1 MVVLKKFWRLGVKM
15 TDRNQDDSS
24 QGSKQVRNTKTLDT
38 FFPSTWLLVLMVG
51 VVLVFNVIV
60 GIKVFSLQKEKA
72 VIEILKTRYESYEKI
87 IRDVEDKEERLRIL
101 TQEIV
106 PLEKRSENAL
116 KETTA
121 SNERVGKN
129 KEELDKITASKSE
142 AVERLNSA
150 QATTAELSN
159 ERQTLRK
166 ENDKLE
172 KMVAELNVEEKRL
185 EQEITKKGQRL
196 RSTEENILAAE
207 VKLKDQEK
215 YIKDVSAANSSFEAL
230 RGQLSEFVKKMNE
243 TQANAGDRIK
253 DLKEVI
259 ASITVEKNHL
269 SSQTVNLTNE
279 AKFFAQ
285 SNAAITEEVKG
296 LKGQSKEYK
305 SEVESIATTSGQMK
319 SIAVAIKGSAT
330 NLEIGE
336 AQVSVNA
343 KIIKGNLEQIG
354 TTGQE
359 LAQTSKHFTT
369 AVAGIASQGEKIDKY
384 LQKIAD
390 LPDMKAQAIAFQKI
404 LREIED
410 LTKKLSERV
419 AAVQS
424 SFIGKLD
431 GMNLSFGALEK
442 DFTEIS
448 LKIDGVK
455 QTLEKMATRTPEMNK
470 ESQKTDSPAE

>member
-1 MVVLKKFWRLGVKM
+1 M
-15 TDRNQDDSS
+15 TDRNQDYSS

-72 VIEILKTRYESYEKI
+72 VIEILKTRYESYAKI

-129 KEELDKITASKSE
+129 KEELDKIAASKSE
-142 AVERLNSA
+142 VVERLNSA
-150 QATTAELSN
+150 QTTIAELSN
-159 ERQTLRK
+159 EKQTLRK

-172 KMVAELNVEEKRL
+172 KLLAELNVEEKRI
-185 EQEITKKGQRL
+185 EQEITKKRQTL
-196 RSTEENILAAE
+196 RSTEENIIAAE
-207 VKLKDQEK
+207 VRLKDQEK
-215 YIKDVSAANSSFEAL
+215 YIKDVSVANSSFEAL
-230 RGQLSEFVKKMNE
+230 RGQLSEFVKKMND
-243 TQANAGDRIK
+243 TQANAVDRIK

-259 ASITVEKNHL
+259 ASITVEKDQL
-269 SSQTVNLTNE
+269 SSQAVNLTNE

-296 LKGQSKEYK
+296 LKGYSKEYK
-305 SEVESIATTSGQMK
+305 SEVESISTTSGQMK

-336 AQVSVNA
+336 AQVSANA
-343 KIIKGNLEQIG
+343 KTIKSNLEQVA

-384 LQKIAD
+384 LQKIVE
-390 LPDMKAQAIAFQKI
+390 LPDMKAQSIAFQKV
-404 LREIED
+404 LSEIEE
-410 LTKKLSERV
+410 LARKLSERV
-419 AAVQS
+419 AAIQS
-424 SFIGKLD
+424 SFDGKLD
-431 GMNLSFGALEK
+431 GINLSFGTFEK
-442 DFTEIS
+442 DVTDIS
-448 LKIDGVK
+448 LRIDGVK
-455 QTLEKMATRTPEMNK
+455 QALEKIATRTQEMKK
-470 ESQKTDSPAE
+470 EGQKSNSPAE